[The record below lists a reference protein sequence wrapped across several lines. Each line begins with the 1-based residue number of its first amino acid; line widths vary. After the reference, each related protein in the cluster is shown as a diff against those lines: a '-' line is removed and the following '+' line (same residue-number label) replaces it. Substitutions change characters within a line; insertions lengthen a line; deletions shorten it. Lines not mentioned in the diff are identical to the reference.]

1 MERLRGLGRYQIAL
15 LVCGVVM
22 ILVFSVLYP
31 VTTARVGFLYQDTI
45 LTPAQEGDTTV
56 YSGKLRGEAA
66 RFTVHADKSVEFQYG
81 DKTYGPYTVT
91 EDPDARPDS
100 ELSRYLTGV
109 EVRCGDTILFRG
121 GVMENGGETLLYHE
135 DGSIDLDLPITA
147 ITSSGVTLDGNGNE
161 VDPMELSVR
170 TILELTEGPELQHKG
185 GLDRVVRRC
194 VRLRR
199 DRVFD
204 PVCGRAVPLG
214 PVFPG
219 PRRGAGRALRLGDRQ
234 PLHRL
239 DRLPDPGP
247 GHLHQGPR
255 GGIRQHRTI
264 ASARFGGSFPPI
276 LRFSNL
282 GLTKNLSPNLLA
294 ELCGAAIRK
303 TAGEQLLSGCF
314 VCVGCGVRG
323 CWCSP

>member
-45 LTPAQEGDTTV
+45 LTPAQEGDATV

-121 GVMENGGETLLYHE
+121 GVMENGGE
-135 DGSIDLDLPITA
+135 
-147 ITSSGVTLDGNGNE
+147 
-161 VDPMELSVR
+161 
-170 TILELTEGPELQHKG
+170 
-185 GLDRVVRRC
+185 
-194 VRLRR
+194 
-199 DRVFD
+199 D
-204 PVCGRAVPLG
+204 PVFTQERNALLCAQAVIKIDDLHAAASIEGNSGANLFFCKRNTSLALRIKRRHGTFNIPKRAAPDRGILYSFKG
-214 PVFPG
+214 D
-219 PRRGAGRALRLGDRQ
+219 GAG
-234 PLHRL
+234 
-239 DRLPDPGP
+239 
-247 GHLHQGPR
+247 
-255 GGIRQHRTI
+255 
-264 ASARFGGSFPPI
+264 
-276 LRFSNL
+276 
-282 GLTKNLSPNLLA
+282 KNQLFVH
-294 ELCGAAIRK
+294 
-303 TAGEQLLSGCF
+303 TAGLRQC
-314 VCVGCGVRG
+314 
-323 CWCSP
+323 

>member
-15 LVCGVVM
+15 LVCGAVM

-66 RFTVHADKSVEFQYG
+66 RFTVHAGKSVEFQYG
-81 DKTYGPYTVT
+81 DKIYGPYTVT
-91 EDPDARPDS
+91 EDPDACPDS

-135 DGSIDLDLPITA
+135 DGNIDLDLSITA
-147 ITSSGVTLDGNGNE
+147 ITSSGVTLDENGNE

-185 GLDRVVRRC
+185 VWVAWFGGVFICAVTAFSILFADELFRWNLSFRVRDVEQAEPSDWEIASRYIGWTVCLILALGIFIKGLGVVSGNT
-194 VRLRR
+194 VQLRLR
-199 DRVFD
+199 
-204 PVCGRAVPLG
+204 
-214 PVFPG
+214 
-219 PRRGAGRALRLGDRQ
+219 
-234 PLHRL
+234 
-239 DRLPDPGP
+239 
-247 GHLHQGPR
+247 
-255 GGIRQHRTI
+255 
-264 ASARFGGSFPPI
+264 ASADLFHQSCGFQ
-276 LRFSNL
+276 
-282 GLTKNLSPNLLA
+282 TLA
-294 ELCGAAIRK
+294 
-303 TAGEQLLSGCF
+303 
-314 VCVGCGVRG
+314 
-323 CWCSP
+323 

>member
-56 YSGKLRGEAA
+56 YSGKIRGEAA
-66 RFTVHADKSVEFQYG
+66 RFTVHAGKSVEFQYG

-109 EVRCGDTILFRG
+109 AVRCGDTILFRG

-147 ITSSGVTLDGNGNE
+147 ITSSGVTLDENGNE
-161 VDPMELSVR
+161 VDPMELSCLLY
-170 TILELTEGPELQHKG
+170 TSPSP
-185 GLDRVVRRC
+185 
-194 VRLRR
+194 R
-199 DRVFD
+199 D
-204 PVCGRAVPLG
+204 
-214 PVFPG
+214 
-219 PRRGAGRALRLGDRQ
+219 
-234 PLHRL
+234 
-239 DRLPDPGP
+239 
-247 GHLHQGPR
+247 
-255 GGIRQHRTI
+255 
-264 ASARFGGSFPPI
+264 
-276 LRFSNL
+276 
-282 GLTKNLSPNLLA
+282 
-294 ELCGAAIRK
+294 
-303 TAGEQLLSGCF
+303 
-314 VCVGCGVRG
+314 
-323 CWCSP
+323 

>member
-45 LTPAQEGDTTV
+45 LTPTQEGDATV

-66 RFTVHADKSVEFQYG
+66 RFTVHAGKSVEFQYG

-135 DGSIDLDLPITA
+135 DGSIDLICPLP
-147 ITSSGVTLDGNGNE
+147 L
-161 VDPMELSVR
+161 P
-170 TILELTEGPELQHKG
+170 
-185 GLDRVVRRC
+185 
-194 VRLRR
+194 
-199 DRVFD
+199 
-204 PVCGRAVPLG
+204 RA
-214 PVFPG
+214 
-219 PRRGAGRALRLGDRQ
+219 A
-234 PLHRL
+234 
-239 DRLPDPGP
+239 
-247 GHLHQGPR
+247 
-255 GGIRQHRTI
+255 
-264 ASARFGGSFPPI
+264 GSFW
-276 LRFSNL
+276 
-282 GLTKNLSPNLLA
+282 TKTETRSTRWN
-294 ELCGAAIRK
+294 CR
-303 TAGEQLLSGCF
+303 SG
-314 VCVGCGVRG
+314 R
-323 CWCSP
+323 SSS

>member
-15 LVCGVVM
+15 LVCGAVM

-135 DGSIDLDLPITA
+135 DGSIDLDLSITA
-147 ITSSGVTLDGNGNE
+147 TTSSWFVLDEDGN
-161 VDPMELSVR
+161 
-170 TILELTEGPELQHKG
+170 
-185 GLDRVVRRC
+185 
-194 VRLRR
+194 
-199 DRVFD
+199 
-204 PVCGRAVPLG
+204 
-214 PVFPG
+214 
-219 PRRGAGRALRLGDRQ
+219 
-234 PLHRL
+234 
-239 DRLPDPGP
+239 
-247 GHLHQGPR
+247 
-255 GGIRQHRTI
+255 
-264 ASARFGGSFPPI
+264 
-276 LRFSNL
+276 
-282 GLTKNLSPNLLA
+282 
-294 ELCGAAIRK
+294 
-303 TAGEQLLSGCF
+303 
-314 VCVGCGVRG
+314 
-323 CWCSP
+323 

>member
-66 RFTVHADKSVEFQYG
+66 RFTVHAGKSVEFQYG

-135 DGSIDLDLPITA
+135 DGSIDLDLSITA

-185 GLDRVVRRC
+185 VWIAWFGGVFVCAVTAFSILFADELFRWDLSFRV
-194 VRLRR
+194 R
-199 DRVFD
+199 DVEQAEPSD
-204 PVCGRAVPLG
+204 WE
-214 PVFPG
+214 
-219 PRRGAGRALRLGDRQ
+219 
-234 PLHRL
+234 
-239 DRLPDPGP
+239 
-247 GHLHQGPR
+247 
-255 GGIRQHRTI
+255 I
-264 ASARFGGSFPPI
+264 ASRYIGWTVCLI
-276 LRFSNL
+276 LAL
-282 GLTKNLSPNLLA
+282 GIFIKGL
-294 ELCGAAIRK
+294 
-303 TAGEQLLSGCF
+303 
-314 VCVGCGVRG
+314 GVV
-323 CWCSP
+323 

>member
-45 LTPAQEGDTTV
+45 LTPAQEGDATV

-135 DGSIDLDLPITA
+135 DG
-147 ITSSGVTLDGNGNE
+147 
-161 VDPMELSVR
+161 R
-170 TILELTEGPELQHKG
+170 CLT
-185 GLDRVVRRC
+185 RN
-194 VRLRR
+194 
-199 DRVFD
+199 
-204 PVCGRAVPLG
+204 
-214 PVFPG
+214 
-219 PRRGAGRALRLGDRQ
+219 
-234 PLHRL
+234 
-239 DRLPDPGP
+239 
-247 GHLHQGPR
+247 
-255 GGIRQHRTI
+255 T
-264 ASARFGGSFPPI
+264 
-276 LRFSNL
+276 
-282 GLTKNLSPNLLA
+282 
-294 ELCGAAIRK
+294 RK
-303 TAGEQLLSGCF
+303 SRSCTG
-314 VCVGCGVRG
+314 
-323 CWCSP
+323 